1 MIHWFVISSFL
12 ALLWSST
19 ALAQEP
25 TGFAGFAWGTPRAV
39 VSDELVKERC
49 PRHTTYTTLRGYQSI
64 ACTDYQLSAVGPVHL
79 TLDFVGEVFTGYGIA
94 APRRLGAALRA
105 AVPDILAK
113 PARTV
118 PGMSGGTW
126 KTSVT
131 ISESMCLPSSV
142 CLTVTASQA
151 PTPASSGAVGTG
163 NITEPDPTLR
173 GRAKDAEPSSP
184 VTVGPSAQPSG
195 RPGAPR

>member
-1 MIHWFVISSFL
+1 MTHWFVIISFF

-25 TGFAGFAWGTPRAV
+25 SGFAGFAWGTPRLV
-39 VSDELVKERC
+39 VGDELVKRRC
-49 PRHTTYTTLRGYQSI
+49 PRHMTYTTLRGYQSVV
-64 ACTDYQLSAVGPVHL
+64 CTDYQLSAVGPVRL
-79 TLDFVGEVFTGYGIA
+79 TLDFVGEVFTGYEIA
-94 APRRLGAALRA
+94 VPRQLGSALRA
-105 AVPDILAK
+105 AVPDILAT

-118 PGMSGGTW
+118 PGMSARTW
-126 KTSVT
+126 KTSVN
-131 ISESMCLPSSV
+131 ISELMCLPSSV

-151 PTPASSGAVGTG
+151 PAPAASGAVGTR

-184 VTVGPSAQPSG
+184 VSVRPSAPPGG